1 MKKIGIFNKFILPGC
16 LALVGLFSS
25 CSMFDDYLTVYPTNQ
40 ITGEQFWEDKN
51 DLTAVLASCY
61 RQMLSSNVAQ
71 RMLVWGEVRSDNF
84 ILNSESNEDILN
96 IMNAN
101 LLPTNGWFDWSGFYK
116 GIGYCN
122 LVLAKGEE
130 VIEKDPSFNE
140 GDWLPIA
147 AECKALRALY
157 YFYLVRA
164 FRDVPFNVTSSD
176 TSEGA
181 RDPMPQMPSQYIL
194 TYLINDLEGC
204 KDDGM
209 TNYGNSV
216 YNRGR
221 FTKNGIYA
229 LLADMYLWRAAK
241 NSSPDSVAKYPGMA
255 ESDYQKCIEYCD
267 YLIDN
272 RIQDLKKHHTPYWGS
287 DDPAKTPYPII
298 EALSKRFSSGSN
310 EAYAEIFGD
319 GNSDESLFELQ
330 FDGSTNNNPIVGTF
344 YGTGGSSFTIG
355 SLAASTIAQ
364 TVENKADSKEHLF
377 SRTDLRMVGSIRYQ
391 YSSGSAITVYPIFK
405 YLPTQI
411 NIRDA
416 ENVWSQ
422 ELDNVEYT
430 PAFGR
435 SQMNCNWIIYRM
447 PEIMLM
453 RAEATASMANPDS
466 LELVK
471 VFDMVKAIFDR
482 SNPMIST
489 TEDIKQSD
497 YATAKDILELVMR
510 ERQREFFA
518 EGKRWFDLVR
528 MAMREGSTNGM
539 LNLLT
544 KKYTSNSSAIK
555 AKLATLNSLYNP
567 VYREEMKVN
576 PALVQNPAWITDE
589 TIVRN

>member
-101 LLPTNGWFDWSGFYK
+101 LLPTNSWFDWSGFYK

-209 TNYGNSV
+209 TNYGNSI

-272 RIQDLKKHHTPYWGS
+272 RIQYFKKHHYSYWGS

-310 EAYAEIFGD
+310 EAYLEIFGA
-319 GNSDESLFELQ
+319 GNSEESLFELQ

-364 TVENKADSKEHLF
+364 TVENKADSKDHLF

-422 ELDNVEYT
+422 ELDNVEYS

-447 PEIMLM
+447 TEIMLM
-453 RAEATASMANPDS
+453 RAEATASLANPDS

>member
-61 RQMLSSNVAQ
+61 RQMLSSDVAQ

-209 TNYGNSV
+209 TNYGNSI

-221 FTKNGIYA
+221 FTKNSIYA

-272 RIQDLKKHHTPYWGS
+272 RIQYFKKHHYSYWGS

-364 TVENKADSKEHLF
+364 TVENKADSKDHLF

-422 ELDNVEYT
+422 ELDNVEYS

-447 PEIMLM
+447 TEIMLM
-453 RAEATASMANPDS
+453 RAEATASLANPDS

-471 VFDMVKAIFDR
+471 VFDMVKTIFDR

-489 TEDIKQSD
+489 TDDIKQSD

>member
-1 MKKIGIFNKFILPGC
+1 MSEIFGIVDTEI
-16 LALVGLFSS
+16 
-25 CSMFDDYLTVYPTNQ
+25 
-40 ITGEQFWEDKN
+40 
-51 DLTAVLASCY
+51 
-61 RQMLSSNVAQ
+61 
-71 RMLVWGEVRSDNF
+71 
-84 ILNSESNEDILN
+84 
-96 IMNAN
+96 
-101 LLPTNGWFDWSGFYK
+101 
-116 GIGYCN
+116 
-122 LVLAKGEE
+122 
-130 VIEKDPSFNE
+130 IEKLADIINRKELSE
-140 GDWLPIA
+140 LTIADGDKTITLKGRKCLP
-147 AECKALRALY
+147 
-157 YFYLVRA
+157 
-164 FRDVPFNVTSSD
+164 P
-176 TSEGA
+176 
-181 RDPMPQMPSQYIL
+181 PPQMPFM
-194 TYLINDLEGC
+194 G
-204 KDDGM
+204 
-209 TNYGNSV
+209 V
-216 YNRGR
+216 
-221 FTKNGIYA
+221 
-229 LLADMYLWRAAK
+229 LAAQSAPVPAEENLSASEAEAA
-241 NSSPDSVAKYPGMA
+241 G
-255 ESDYQKCIEYCD
+255 EI
-267 YLIDN
+267 
-272 RIQDLKKHHTPYWGS
+272 
-287 DDPAKTPYPII
+287 
-298 EALSKRFSSGSN
+298 SGKLVKS
-310 EAYAEIFGD
+310 
-319 GNSDESLFELQ
+319 
-330 FDGSTNNNPIVGTF
+330 PIVGTF

-364 TVENKADSKEHLF
+364 TVENKADSKDHLF

-422 ELDNVEYT
+422 ELDNVEYS

-471 VFDMVKAIFDR
+471 VFDMVKTIFDR

-489 TEDIKQSD
+489 TDDIKQSD

>member
-1 MKKIGIFNKFILPGC
+1 M
-16 LALVGLFSS
+16 
-25 CSMFDDYLTVYPTNQ
+25 
-40 ITGEQFWEDKN
+40 
-51 DLTAVLASCY
+51 
-61 RQMLSSNVAQ
+61 
-71 RMLVWGEVRSDNF
+71 
-84 ILNSESNEDILN
+84 
-96 IMNAN
+96 
-101 LLPTNGWFDWSGFYK
+101 
-116 GIGYCN
+116 
-122 LVLAKGEE
+122 
-130 VIEKDPSFNE
+130 
-140 GDWLPIA
+140 
-147 AECKALRALY
+147 
-157 YFYLVRA
+157 
-164 FRDVPFNVTSSD
+164 
-176 TSEGA
+176 
-181 RDPMPQMPSQYIL
+181 
-194 TYLINDLEGC
+194 
-204 KDDGM
+204 
-209 TNYGNSV
+209 
-216 YNRGR
+216 
-221 FTKNGIYA
+221 
-229 LLADMYLWRAAK
+229 
-241 NSSPDSVAKYPGMA
+241 
-255 ESDYQKCIEYCD
+255 
-267 YLIDN
+267 
-272 RIQDLKKHHTPYWGS
+272 
-287 DDPAKTPYPII
+287 
-298 EALSKRFSSGSN
+298 
-310 EAYAEIFGD
+310 
-319 GNSDESLFELQ
+319 Q
-330 FDGSTNNNPIVGTF
+330 FDGSTNKNPIVSTF
-344 YGTGGSSFTIG
+344 YGIGGSSFTIG

>member
-1 MKKIGIFNKFILPGC
+1 
-16 LALVGLFSS
+16 
-25 CSMFDDYLTVYPTNQ
+25 
-40 ITGEQFWEDKN
+40 
-51 DLTAVLASCY
+51 
-61 RQMLSSNVAQ
+61 
-71 RMLVWGEVRSDNF
+71 
-84 ILNSESNEDILN
+84 
-96 IMNAN
+96 
-101 LLPTNGWFDWSGFYK
+101 
-116 GIGYCN
+116 
-122 LVLAKGEE
+122 
-130 VIEKDPSFNE
+130 
-140 GDWLPIA
+140 
-147 AECKALRALY
+147 
-157 YFYLVRA
+157 
-164 FRDVPFNVTSSD
+164 
-176 TSEGA
+176 
-181 RDPMPQMPSQYIL
+181 MPQMPSQYIL

-209 TNYGNSV
+209 TNYGNSI

-364 TVENKADSKEHLF
+364 TVENKADSKDHLF

>member
-51 DLTAVLASCY
+51 DLTSVLASCY
-61 RQMLSSNVAQ
+61 RQMVSSNVSQ
-71 RMLVWGEVRSDNF
+71 RMAMWGEVRSDNF

-101 LLPTNGWFDWSGFYK
+101 LLPTNSWFDWSGFYK

-140 GDWLPIA
+140 GDWKPIA

-181 RDPMPQMPSQYIL
+181 RDPMPQMTSQYIL

-209 TNYGNSV
+209 TNYGNSI

-255 ESDYQKCIEYCD
+255 ESDYQKCVQYCD
-267 YLIDN
+267 YLIDLK
-272 RIQDLKKHHTPYWGS
+272 IQELKKSHTSYWGS

-298 EALSKRFSSGSN
+298 EAMSKRFSSGRD
-310 EAYAEIFGD
+310 EAYNEIFGE
-319 GNSDESLFELQ
+319 GNSDESIFELQ
-330 FDGSTNNNPIVGTF
+330 FDGSTNSNAIVHDF
-344 YGTGGSSFTIG
+344 YGYNNGSFVIG
-355 SLAASTIAQ
+355 SLAASTVVQ
-364 TVENKADSKEHLF
+364 TAENKADSKDHVY
-377 SRTDLRMVGSIRYQ
+377 SRTDLRMAESIRYQ
-391 YSSGSAITVYPIFK
+391 YSQGSAVMVYPIFK
-405 YLPTQI
+405 YLPTEIQV
-411 NIRDA
+411 RDA
-416 ENVWSQ
+416 ENIWSQ
-422 ELDNVEYT
+422 DIENVIYS
-430 PAFGR
+430 PSNGR
-435 SQMNCNWIIYRM
+435 SVANSNWIIYRM
-447 PEIMLM
+447 SEIMLM

-466 LELVK
+466 VELDK
-471 VFDMVKAIFDR
+471 AFDMVKTVFDR

-489 TEDIKQSD
+489 NDDIKRTD
-497 YATAKDILELVMR
+497 YATAKDIRELVMR
-510 ERQREFFA
+510 ERQREFYA

-528 MAMREGSTNGM
+528 IALREGSTTEM

-544 KKYTSNSSAIK
+544 KKYTSNASAIK

-567 VYREEMKVN
+567 VYKEEMKVN
-576 PALVQNPAWITDE
+576 PALVQNPAWLTDE

>member
-96 IMNAN
+96 IM
-101 LLPTNGWFDWSGFYK
+101 LPTNGWFDWSGFYK

-209 TNYGNSV
+209 TNYGNST

-272 RIQDLKKHHTPYWGS
+272 RIQYFKKHHYSYWGS

-310 EAYAEIFGD
+310 EAYLEIFGA
-319 GNSDESLFELQ
+319 GNSEESLFELQ

-364 TVENKADSKEHLF
+364 TVENKADSKDHLF

-422 ELDNVEYT
+422 ELNNVEYT

-447 PEIMLM
+447 TEIMLM
-453 RAEATASMANPDS
+453 RAEATASLANPDS

>member
-272 RIQDLKKHHTPYWGS
+272 RIQYFKKHHYSYWGS

-364 TVENKADSKEHLF
+364 TVENKADSKDHLF

-453 RAEATASMANPDS
+453 RAEATASLANPDS

>member
-1 MKKIGIFNKFILPGC
+1 M
-16 LALVGLFSS
+16 
-25 CSMFDDYLTVYPTNQ
+25 
-40 ITGEQFWEDKN
+40 
-51 DLTAVLASCY
+51 
-61 RQMLSSNVAQ
+61 
-71 RMLVWGEVRSDNF
+71 
-84 ILNSESNEDILN
+84 
-96 IMNAN
+96 
-101 LLPTNGWFDWSGFYK
+101 
-116 GIGYCN
+116 
-122 LVLAKGEE
+122 
-130 VIEKDPSFNE
+130 
-140 GDWLPIA
+140 
-147 AECKALRALY
+147 
-157 YFYLVRA
+157 
-164 FRDVPFNVTSSD
+164 TSSD

-209 TNYGNSV
+209 TNYGNSI

-221 FTKNGIYA
+221 FTKNSIYA

-272 RIQDLKKHHTPYWGS
+272 RIQYFKKHHYSYWGS

-310 EAYAEIFGD
+310 EAYLEIFGA
-319 GNSDESLFELQ
+319 GNSEESLFELQ

-364 TVENKADSKEHLF
+364 TVENKADSKDHLF

-422 ELDNVEYT
+422 ELDNVEYS

-447 PEIMLM
+447 TEIMLM
-453 RAEATASMANPDS
+453 RAEATASLANPDS

-471 VFDMVKAIFDR
+471 VFDMVKTIFDR

-489 TEDIKQSD
+489 TDDIKQSD

>member
-25 CSMFDDYLTVYPTNQ
+25 CSMFDDYLTIYPTNQ

-272 RIQDLKKHHTPYWGS
+272 RIQYFKKHHYSYWGS

-364 TVENKADSKEHLF
+364 TVENKADSKDHLF

-422 ELDNVEYT
+422 ELDNVEYS

-447 PEIMLM
+447 TEIMLM
-453 RAEATASMANPDS
+453 RAEATASLANPDS

>member
-61 RQMLSSNVAQ
+61 RQMLSANVAQ

-209 TNYGNSV
+209 TNYGNSI

-272 RIQDLKKHHTPYWGS
+272 RIQDLKKHHTSYWGS

-330 FDGSTNNNPIVGTF
+330 FDGSTNNNPIVSTF
-344 YGTGGSSFTIG
+344 YGNGGSSFTIG

-364 TVENKADSKEHLF
+364 TVENKADSKDHLF

-422 ELDNVEYT
+422 ELNNVEYT

-453 RAEATASMANPDS
+453 RAEATASLANPDS

>member
-51 DLTAVLASCY
+51 DLTSVLASCY
-61 RQMLSSNVAQ
+61 RQMVTSNVSL
-71 RMLVWGEVRSDNF
+71 RMAMWGEVRSDNF

-101 LLPTNGWFDWSGFYK
+101 LLPTNSWFDWSGFYK

-140 GDWLPIA
+140 GDWKPIA

-164 FRDVPFNVTSSD
+164 FRDVPFNVTSTD
-176 TSEGA
+176 TSEGV
-181 RDPMPQMPSQYIL
+181 REPMPQMPSQYIL

-209 TNYGNSV
+209 TNYGNSS
-216 YNRGR
+216 YNHGR
-221 FTKNGIYA
+221 ITKKAIYA
-229 LLADMYLWRAAK
+229 LLADLYLWRAAK
-241 NSSPDSVAKYPGMA
+241 NSSADSVAKYPGMA
-255 ESDYQKCIEYCD
+255 ESDYQKCVQYCD
-267 YLIDN
+267 YLIDLK
-272 RIQDLKKHHTPYWGS
+272 IQELKKSHTSYWGS

-298 EALSKRFSSGSN
+298 EAMSKRFASGRD
-310 EAYAEIFGD
+310 EAYNEIFGD
-319 GNSDESLFELQ
+319 GNSDESIFELQ
-330 FDGSTNNNPIVGTF
+330 FDGSTNSNAIVHDF
-344 YGTGGSSFTIG
+344 YGYNNGSFVIG
-355 SLAASTIAQ
+355 SLAASTVVQ
-364 TVENKADSKEHLF
+364 TAENKADSKDHVY
-377 SRTDLRMVGSIRYQ
+377 SRTDLRMAESIRYQ
-391 YSSGSAITVYPIFK
+391 YSQGSAVMVYPIFK
-405 YLPTQI
+405 YLPTEIQV
-411 NIRDA
+411 RDA
-416 ENVWSQ
+416 ENIWSQ
-422 ELDNVEYT
+422 DIENVIYS
-430 PAFGR
+430 PSNGR
-435 SQMNCNWIIYRM
+435 SISNSNWIIYRM
-447 PEIMLM
+447 SEIMLM

-466 LELVK
+466 VELDK
-471 VFDMVKAIFDR
+471 AFDMVKTVFDR

-489 TEDIKQSD
+489 NDDIKKTD
-497 YATAKDILELVMR
+497 YPTAKDIRELVMR
-510 ERQREFFA
+510 ERQREFYA

-528 MAMREGSTNGM
+528 MALREGSTTEM

-544 KKYTSNSSAIK
+544 KKYTSNASAIK

-567 VYREEMKVN
+567 VYKEEMKVN
-576 PALVQNPAWITDE
+576 PALVQNPAWLTDE